1 MKKLFVLW
9 ALACFG
15 VAAVHAT
22 EVNDTTIM
30 AQAQDTTLITSGE
43 KVVIVTGDK
52 PYHVKVVKKKKDEEC
67 KVHNI
72 STHVSVGVNIGL
84 GTPDGMSVKPF
95 KSWDLNW
102 TVFQYDYSP
111 KKALQTYSAGVGIG
125 WHNYGIGSGSMFS
138 KDADGVVVVGDYPA
152 GVSSKYSRFHSF
164 SISVPL
170 QFTQKFDRKGKYA
183 LSVGPVINF
192 NVSGHLTTGYDQGDV
207 EHNMTTKKIDY
218 RPVTVDIRAIMKLD
232 GIGIYARY
240 SPMTVF
246 KKDRGPEFRSLS
258 LGLYF

>member
-9 ALACFG
+9 ALACFC

-52 PYHVKVVKKKKDEEC
+52 PYRVKVVKKKKDEEC

-95 KSWDLNW
+95 
-102 TVFQYDYSP
+102 
-111 KKALQTYSAGVGIG
+111 
-125 WHNYGIGSGSMFS
+125 
-138 KDADGVVVVGDYPA
+138 
-152 GVSSKYSRFHSF
+152 
-164 SISVPL
+164 
-170 QFTQKFDRKGKYA
+170 
-183 LSVGPVINF
+183 
-192 NVSGHLTTGYDQGDV
+192 
-207 EHNMTTKKIDY
+207 
-218 RPVTVDIRAIMKLD
+218 
-232 GIGIYARY
+232 
-240 SPMTVF
+240 
-246 KKDRGPEFRSLS
+246 
-258 LGLYF
+258 